1 MPTPRK
7 VESVATLRKKLEN
20 AQAVVLADFTGL
32 NVDGVS
38 RLRREFRK
46 SGSEFFVIKNTLG
59 RIAARDM
66 NMEGLGRFLDRGPT
80 GWALA
85 IADPV
90 SPAKILMDFAKA
102 NNNIPVVKGGFVGGA
117 VLTADEIRRFANL
130 PPKPVLVAQIMG
142 LVNAPAQGI
151 AGTIR
156 AVMTSLA
163 VATDEI
169 RKKKEGGGS

>member
-7 VESVATLRKKLEN
+7 VESVATLKKKLES

-32 NVDGVS
+32 SVDGIS

-66 NMEGLGRFLDRGPT
+66 NMEGLERFLDRGPT
-80 GWALA
+80 GWAVA
-85 IADPV
+85 IADPIA
-90 SPAKILMDFAKA
+90 PAKVIKDFAKA
-102 NNNIPVVKGGFVGGA
+102 NNDLPVVKGGFIDGSVLSA
-117 VLTADEIRRFANL
+117 VEIARVADL

-142 LVNAPAQGI
+142 LVNAPMQGVVS
-151 AGTIR
+151 TVQ

-163 VATDEI
+163 VAVEEI